1 MGNAVIHSYMFYQLE
16 QEKIKQR
23 KMNQYIVTEKKN
35 NTEKKST
42 STLLKEEKTINK
54 KIDF

>member
-16 QEKIKQR
+16 QEKMKQR
-23 KMNQYIVTEKKN
+23 KMNKYIVTEKKN

-42 STLLKEEKTINK
+42 STLLKEEKTIND
-54 KIDF
+54 KIK